1 MPSQDMEAVAILE
14 KTSIGVV
21 STNDLNY
28 YELVSKINR
37 SLKNYGWKIITK
49 FSSEDHGW
57 WESLFKK
64 NIFEASRNTGGG
76 VRKLTTS
83 NNYLLL
89 NEIKNAYCI
98 GLIYVK
104 EEGIILVIPDSG
116 GKGLYYY

>member
-1 MPSQDMEAVAILE
+1 MSSKDMEAVAVLE
-14 KTSIGVV
+14 KTSIGII

-28 YELVSKINR
+28 YELVSRINR
-37 SLKNYGWKIITK
+37 SLKNYGWEIITK

-76 VRKLTTS
+76 VTKLTTS

-89 NEIKNAYCI
+89 KEIKEAYCI

-104 EEGIILVIPDSG
+104 EEGIILVIPDAG
-116 GKGLYYY
+116 GKGLFY